1 MKDFRGG
8 STQNTSLNYNIQMK
22 RTSNILIAAAL
33 VSGALLSAC
42 GKDNRKPGRHY
53 MPDMFESRAY
63 EFYNERLS
71 TMKPVEGT
79 VKRGELLPYHLKAA
93 DTALANAVKNPLIL
107 TKADLEEGKRL
118 FNIYCAICH
127 GSKLDGNGPLYN
139 GGNGPYVAAPANLG
153 SGPKASY
160 TEGRLFHVMTYG
172 FNAMGSY
179 ASQLDREQR
188 WKIAAYIRSFRNNGA
203 EASAVLANDSTK
215 AAPVAPAAPAS
226 AAKDS
231 SATK

>member
-1 MKDFRGG
+1 
-8 STQNTSLNYNIQMK
+8 
-22 RTSNILIAAAL
+22 
-33 VSGALLSAC
+33 
-42 GKDNRKPGRHY
+42 

-63 EFYNERLS
+63 EFYSERLS

-153 SGPKASY
+153 SGPKAEY
-160 TEGRLFHVMTYG
+160 TQGRLFHVMTYG

-188 WKIAAYIRSFRNNGA
+188 WKVAAYIRSVQNNGA
-203 EASAVLANDSTK
+203 HEAEVLAGSATQ
-215 AAPVAPAAPAS
+215 VTPAAPAAEAP

>member
-1 MKDFRGG
+1 
-8 STQNTSLNYNIQMK
+8 
-22 RTSNILIAAAL
+22 
-33 VSGALLSAC
+33 
-42 GKDNRKPGRHY
+42 

-63 EFYNERLS
+63 EFYSERLS

-203 EASAVLANDSTK
+203 EAAAVLAHDSTQ
-215 AAPVAPAAPAS
+215 AVPAAPAVT
-226 AAKDS
+226 AAPAPAAQDS

>member
-1 MKDFRGG
+1 MKEFTGR
-8 STQNTSLNYNIQMK
+8 STQNISLNYNIQMK

-42 GKDNRKPGRHY
+42 GKNNRKPGLHY
-53 MPDMFESRAY
+53 MPDMVDSRAY

-93 DTALANAVKNPLIL
+93 DTALANAVKNPLTL

-139 GGNGPYVAAPANLG
+139 GGNGPYVAAPANLA

-188 WKIAAYIRSFRNNGA
+188 WKVAAYIRSVQNNGA
-203 EASAVLANDSTK
+203 NAPAIASDSDQ
-215 AAPVAPAAPAS
+215 AAPAQAAAPAAQ
-226 AAKDS
+226 DS
-231 SATK
+231 SATN

>member
-1 MKDFRGG
+1 
-8 STQNTSLNYNIQMK
+8 MK

-42 GKDNRKPGRHY
+42 GKDNRKPGKHY
-53 MPDMFESRAY
+53 MSDMVNSRAY
-63 EFYNERLS
+63 EFYDERLA
-71 TMKPVEGT
+71 TMKPVDGT
-79 VKRGELLPYHLKAA
+79 VKRGELLPYHLKEA
-93 DTALANAVKNPLIL
+93 DTALANAVKNPL
-107 TKADLEEGKRL
+107 TKVNLEEGKRL

-139 GGNGPYVAAPANLG
+139 GGNGPYIAAPANLA

-188 WKIAAYIRSFRNNGA
+188 WTIAAYIRSVQNGGA
-203 EASAVLANDSTK
+203 NASAVSDTTK
-215 AAPVAPAAPAS
+215 AATPAAE
-226 AAKDS
+226 AKDS
-231 SATK
+231 TATK

>member
-1 MKDFRGG
+1 
-8 STQNTSLNYNIQMK
+8 MK

-42 GKDNRKPGRHY
+42 GKNNRKPGSHY

-63 EFYNERLS
+63 EFYSERLS

-118 FNIYCAICH
+118 FNIYCGICH
-127 GSKLDGNGPLYN
+127 GTKADGNGPLYN
-139 GGNGPYVAAPANLG
+139 DGKGPYVAAPANLA
-153 SGPKASY
+153 SGAKASY

-188 WKIAAYIRSFRNNGA
+188 WKIAAYVRSIQNGGA
-203 EASAVLANDSTK
+203 NASSVLASDSTK
-215 AAPVAPAAPAS
+215 AAPAATAATAPAAQDS
-226 AAKDS
+226 TAKH
-231 SATK
+231 

>member
-1 MKDFRGG
+1 
-8 STQNTSLNYNIQMK
+8 MK

-42 GKDNRKPGRHY
+42 GKNNRKPGSHY
-53 MPDMFESRAY
+53 MPDMVESRAY
-63 EFYNERLS
+63 EFYSERLS

-93 DTALANAVKNPLIL
+93 DTAMANAVKNPLIL

-118 FNIYCAICH
+118 FSIYCAICH

-139 GGNGPYVAAPANLG
+139 GGNGPYVAAPANLA
-153 SGPKASY
+153 SGPKAGYS
-160 TEGRLFHVMTYG
+160 EGRLFHVMTFGY
-172 FNAMGSY
+172 NAMGSY
-179 ASQLDREQR
+179 ASQLNREQR
-188 WKIAAYIRSFRNNGA
+188 WKIAAFIRSVQNGG
-203 EASAVLANDSTK
+203 AN
-215 AAPVAPAAPAS
+215 AS
-226 AAKDS
+226 AAASDSTQAATPAGQPAAAAATTDS

>member
-1 MKDFRGG
+1 
-8 STQNTSLNYNIQMK
+8 MK

-42 GKDNRKPGRHY
+42 GKNNRKPGSHY
-53 MPDMFESRAY
+53 MPDMVESRAY
-63 EFYNERLS
+63 EFYSERLS

-93 DTALANAVKNPLIL
+93 DTALANAVKNPLML

-139 GGNGPYVAAPANLG
+139 GGNGPYVAAPANLA
-153 SGPKASY
+153 SGPKSDY
-160 TEGRLFHVMTYG
+160 SQGRLFHVMTYG

-188 WKIAAYIRSFRNNGA
+188 WKIAAYIRSFQNNGA
-203 EASAVLANDSTK
+203 HAAEVLASDSTQ
-215 AAPVAPAAPAS
+215 AAPAAPAV
-226 AAKDS
+226 AAATEAPAAQDS
-231 SATK
+231 TATK